1 MADGSTLYAVKAALV
16 TQLAL
21 RAGLS
26 GVSISH
32 QAPTKA
38 TDLKTTTGDFDAIW
52 LGDADDDT
60 NVVVFSGLPLR
71 LDESYE
77 LDLIVQVLRPTTEG
91 TQAVCD
97 ARASSLLGE
106 VFGLLASNPTLGLA
120 DGSGSPDFP
129 RCEVVPTGWRNIT
142 GPLPAGVGFGS
153 RFEVRLGVEGRLSLS

>member
-1 MADGSTLYAVKAALV
+1 MAEGSSVYAVKAALV
-16 TQLAL
+16 TLLTA

-38 TDLKTTTGDFDAIW
+38 TDLKTTTGNFDAIW
-52 LGDADDDT
+52 LGDADDST

-77 LDLIVQVLRPTTEG
+77 LDLMVQVLRPTTTG

-97 ARASSLLGE
+97 ARASVLLGE
-106 VFGLLASNPTLGLA
+106 VFGLLSSNPTLGLA
-120 DGSGSPDFP
+120 DGSGTPDFA
-129 RCEVVPTGWRNIT
+129 RCEAVPTGWRNVT
-142 GPLPAGVGFGS
+142 GPLPGGTGFGS
-153 RFEVRLGVEGRLSLS
+153 RFEVRLGVEAVLHLS